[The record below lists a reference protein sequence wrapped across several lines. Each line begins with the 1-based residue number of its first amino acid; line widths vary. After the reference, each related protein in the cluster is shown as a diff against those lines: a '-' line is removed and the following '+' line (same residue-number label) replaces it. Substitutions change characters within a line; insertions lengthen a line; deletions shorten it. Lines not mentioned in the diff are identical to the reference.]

1 MFFLTVTYGMENAYN
16 RRMSKKPFMKWLGG
30 KRRLMPQILQL
41 LPPGGRLVEPF
52 VGGASVFMGTDYD
65 DYLLADAN
73 CDLINV
79 YKHLQRDGVK
89 FINKCDKYFDDKYN
103 NKSAYD
109 DLKDEF
115 NSSQDDEKRAILFV
129 YINRH
134 CFRGK
139 CQYNKDGRINM
150 SYGWQKKPYF
160 PRDEMIAF
168 HKKSNIAE
176 FVCAPFEE
184 TMQSARPGDVIYCD
198 PPYTPETGKNGF
210 VEYTKNGFDIYD
222 HESLVVLAE
231 QAHMRGIPVLISNH
245 DTKETRDLYSRAT
258 KISTIDV
265 TRFFGRRQKASEL
278 LALYH

>member
-1 MFFLTVTYGMENAYN
+1 MHIMM
-16 RRMSKKPFMKWLGG
+16 RMSMQKPFLKWLGG

-41 LPPGGRLVEPF
+41 IPPGRRLVEPF
-52 VGGASVFMGTDYD
+52 VGGAAVFMGTDYD
-65 DYLLADAN
+65 DYLLSDAN

-89 FINKCDKYFDDKYN
+89 FINKCAKYFDEKYN

-115 NSSQDDEKRAILFV
+115 NSSQDDEKRAVLFV

-139 CQYNKDGRINM
+139 CSYNKDGMINI
-150 SYGWQKKPYF
+150 SFGWQKNPYF

-168 HKKSNIAE
+168 HKKSQIAE

-184 TMQSARPGDVIYCD
+184 TMQTARHGDVIYCD

-210 VEYTKNGFDIYD
+210 TEYTKNGFDIYD
-222 HESLVVLAE
+222 HECLVVIAE
-231 QAHMRGIPVLISNH
+231 DSATRGIPVLISNH
-245 DTKETRDLYSRAT
+245 DTEETRDLYRYASV
-258 KISTIDV
+258 INDFSTR
-265 TRFFGRRQKASEL
+265 RFFGRGQVAKEL
-278 LALYH
+278 LALYN